1 VSQEPP
7 AGPPPVE
14 PQTRIAGQESAPA
27 TAVPHT
33 PGLPGAVAGP
43 GHLNS
48 LAVVSFVASIASFFA
63 HIIPFIG
70 GTVVA
75 IVAIATGF
83 MARNEIKRTGED
95 GMWMANLGIIIG
107 FIHLIGLFI
116 LVIVLVF
123 LIFVAGIAIFGIAT
137 HGGSPSPTPVVSGA

>member
-1 VSQEPP
+1 MP
-7 AGPPPVE
+7 

-33 PGLPGAVAGP
+33 PGLPGATVGP

-63 HIIPFIG
+63 HIIPFVG
-70 GTVVA
+70 GTIVA

-83 MARNEIKRTGED
+83 MARGEIKRTGED
-95 GMWMANLGIIIG
+95 GMWMANAGIIIG
-107 FIHLIGLFI
+107 FIHLIGLVL
-116 LVIVLVF
+116 LVIVLIF
-123 LIFVAGIAIFGIAT
+123 LIFVVGVAIFGIAA
-137 HGGSPSPTPVVSGA
+137 HGGFPSPTPEVTGG